1 VNRSRSRERPSRREK
16 RKLKIRIPARGL
28 SRALSVV
35 TRAAGKGGS
44 GVAVLSGAL
53 FEAAGGSL
61 RISATDGEIGMTL
74 VCSTAVEREGRVAVP
89 ARMVSELVRSLAEG
103 ELALEATDG
112 RAEISLKDHSY
123 SVRTYPAGDFPE
135 LPGFP
140 AEDAFEVSAGR
151 FSEAV
156 SKVLPCASSDDS
168 RPVLCGV
175 LFSFSGG
182 KVTLAATDSYRLA
195 LFRDGLEGSP
205 AVGDVEVVV
214 PAKALG
220 EAVRLAGMAK
230 EKISVALRENTA
242 FFRAAGV
249 TLSARL
255 VAGGYPDYRKLLPD
269 SFSKEFAVEAKALSD
284 TLRRVNLFA
293 SRRQPPAPV
302 KLSFGKGEG
311 TLEGGT
317 LEVAVEGNDVGSATE
332 KIGLEVAEDFVAYFN
347 GEYLLDAVKAAAT
360 GRVRLRFNEPMQP
373 AMIVPG
379 GEEGDGENFA
389 YLIMPMRGPG
399 EAPRGGSGKP

>member
-1 VNRSRSRERPSRREK
+1 
-16 RKLKIRIPARGL
+16 LKIRIPARGL

-44 GVAVLSGAL
+44 GVAVLSGVL
-53 FEAAGGSL
+53 FEGAGGSL

-74 VCSTAVEREGRVAVP
+74 ICSTTVEREGRAVVP

-103 ELALEATDG
+103 ELTLEATDG

-123 SVRTYPAGDFPE
+123 WVRTYPADGFPE
-135 LPGFP
+135 LPKFP
-140 AEDAFEVSAGR
+140 PEDTFEVSAER

-156 SKVLPCASSDDS
+156 SRVLPCASSDNS
-168 RPVLCGV
+168 RPVLSGV

-182 KVTLAATDSYRLA
+182 KATLAATDSYRLA

-205 AVGDVEVVV
+205 AGGDVKVVV

-230 EKISVALRENTA
+230 EKISVALQENTA

-255 VAGGYPDYRKLLPD
+255 MAGDYPDYSRLLPD
-269 SFSKEFAVEAKALSD
+269 SFSKEFAVEAKALSG

-293 SRRQPPAPV
+293 SHQQPPAPV

-317 LEVAVEGNDVGSATE
+317 LEVAVEGNEVGSATE
-332 KIGLEVAEDFVAYFN
+332 KIGLEVAEDFVAHFH
-347 GEYLLDAVKAAAT
+347 GEYLVDAVKVAAT

-373 AMIVPG
+373 AMIVP
-379 GEEGDGENFA
+379 EGDGEDFA

-399 EAPRGGSGKP
+399 ESPPGGRV